1 MTSQVRQD
9 GGEQET
15 AERHSAAFAQIASK
29 HLFAN
34 NGLHS
39 IQDTHACAAC
49 IRMHTR
55 TQRANEYTYQYDVS
69 LDCVIRQP
77 YYCVPSHFEAILAT
91 HVTLFRGNVA
101 LDYHMRPMMSE
112 KA

>member
-1 MTSQVRQD
+1 MA
-9 GGEQET
+9 T

-55 TQRANEYTYQYDVS
+55 TQRANEYINMTCLLTDT
-69 LDCVIRQP
+69 P
-77 YYCVPSHFEAILAT
+77 TYYCVPSHFEAISAT